1 MRPVRDA
8 PLGLSL
14 PVDESEADLGFLRIV
29 PTHSRD
35 KFGDRFGMRPLDHGH
50 TTSETRRR
58 A

>member
-1 MRPVRDA
+1 MQPVSDVL
-8 PLGLSL
+8 PGLPR
-14 PVDESEADLGFLRIV
+14 PVDESEADLCFLRIV

-50 TTSETRRR
+50 ATSEARRR